1 MEFKLYEQSRAG
13 RLAKQATNNQPTNQL
28 TSQPASQQT
37 AEQTYLT
44 TLKTKDYDPP
54 CLAYFIV
61 KGGRKGGREG
71 GRKGSLLGVSNQL
84 KIGYI

>member
-44 TLKTKDYDPP
+44 AFNTADYDPP
-54 CLAYFIV
+54 SILV
-61 KGGRKGGREG
+61 TKPNTEHKE
-71 GRKGSLLGVSNQL
+71 S
-84 KIGYI
+84 